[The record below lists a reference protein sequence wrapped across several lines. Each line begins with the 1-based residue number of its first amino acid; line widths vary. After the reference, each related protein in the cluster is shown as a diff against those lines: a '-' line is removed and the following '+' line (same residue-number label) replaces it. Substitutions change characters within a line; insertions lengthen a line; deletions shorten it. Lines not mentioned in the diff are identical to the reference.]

1 MEGRERRE
9 RIIDILK
16 NSDEPLS
23 GTALA
28 ARLKVSRQ
36 VIVQDIA
43 LLRAID
49 KNIISTNKGYM
60 FLNHMKPCADGFL
73 W

>member
-43 LLRAID
+43 L
-49 KNIISTNKGYM
+49 
-60 FLNHMKPCADGFL
+60 
-73 W
+73 

>member
-28 ARLKVSRQ
+28 AGLKVSRQ
-36 VIVQDIA
+36 V
-43 LLRAID
+43 LCR
-49 KNIISTNKGYM
+49 IS
-60 FLNHMKPCADGFL
+60 HCCAPSIRI
-73 W
+73 